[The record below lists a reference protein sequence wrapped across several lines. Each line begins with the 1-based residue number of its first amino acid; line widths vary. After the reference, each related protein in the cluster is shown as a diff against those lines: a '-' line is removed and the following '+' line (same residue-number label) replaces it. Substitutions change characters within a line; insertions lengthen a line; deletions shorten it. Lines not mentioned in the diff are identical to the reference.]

1 MNSIKQTIDARL
13 IKAGAHSWAGLKAT
27 WSDEQA
33 FRIEVMLGLLLFPA
47 AFWLGDSLADYLLL
61 WGSMALVLIVEILN
75 TAIET
80 LVDRVGTE
88 QSPLSKKAK
97 DQGSAAVFIAM
108 MFFVVV
114 WLFMLAHRLGF
125 WSG

>member
-1 MNSIKQTIDARL
+1 MRKIKQLIDARL
-13 IKAGAHSWAGLKAT
+13 IKAGAHSWAGLQAT

-33 FRIEVMLGLLLFPA
+33 FRLEAVLGLLLLPA
-47 AFWLGDSLADYLLL
+47 VFWLGDSLADYLLL
-61 WGSMALVLIVEILN
+61 FGSMVLVLIVEILN

-80 LVDRVGTE
+80 VVDRVSTE

-114 WLFMLAHRLGF
+114 WLSMLVHKLNFWLG
-125 WSG
+125 

>member
-1 MNSIKQTIDARL
+1 MNKIKQTIDARL

-33 FRIEVMLGLLLFPA
+33 FRIEAVLGLILLPA
-47 AFWLGDSLADYLLL
+47 VFWLGDSLADYLLL
-61 WGSMALVLIVEILN
+61 FSSMVLVLIVEILN

-80 LVDRVGTE
+80 VVDRVSTE
-88 QSPLSKKAK
+88 PSPLSKKAK
-97 DQGSAAVFIAM
+97 DQGSAAVFVAM

-114 WLFMLAHRLGF
+114 WLSMLAQKLGF
-125 WSG
+125 WFG

>member
-1 MNSIKQTIDARL
+1 MNRIKQTVDARL
-13 IKAGAHSWAGLKAT
+13 IKAGAHSWAGLKVT

-33 FRIEVMLGLLLFPA
+33 FRIEAVLGLLLLPA
-47 AFWLGDSLADYLLL
+47 VFWLGDSLADYLLL
-61 WGSMALVLIVEILN
+61 LGSMVLVLIVEVLN

-80 LVDRVGTE
+80 VVDRVGTDR
-88 QSPLSKKAK
+88 SPLSKKAK

-114 WLFMLAHRLGF
+114 WLSMLASRLGF
-125 WSG
+125 WLD

>member
-1 MNSIKQTIDARL
+1 MNKIKQTIDARL
-13 IKAGAHSWAGLKAT
+13 IKASAHSWAGLKAT

-33 FRIEVMLGLLLFPA
+33 FRMEAVLGLILLPA
-47 AFWLGDSLADYLLL
+47 VFWLGDSLVDYLLL
-61 WGSMALVLIVEILN
+61 FSSMVLVLIVEILN

-80 LVDRVGTE
+80 VVDRVGTE

-97 DQGSAAVFIAM
+97 DQGSAAVFVAM

-114 WLFMLAHRLGF
+114 WLSMLAQKLGF
-125 WSG
+125 WFD

>member
-1 MNSIKQTIDARL
+1 MNKIKQTIDARL

-33 FRIEVMLGLLLFPA
+33 FRIEAVLGLILLPA
-47 AFWLGDSLADYLLL
+47 VFWLGDSLVDYLLL
-61 WGSMALVLIVEILN
+61 FSSMVLVLIVEILN

-80 LVDRVGTE
+80 VVDRVSTE
-88 QSPLSKKAK
+88 PSPLSKKAK
-97 DQGSAAVFIAM
+97 DQGSAAVFVAM

-114 WLFMLAHRLGF
+114 WLSMLAQKLGF
-125 WSG
+125 WFG